1 VSDDSDAP
9 GHASRCP
16 RCGLPLRVLMGASGP
31 ELAYDFPTWNRLC
44 RDPLLG
50 GPSMCLA
57 RTFEQAPAFSEL
69 GAELLDDPAGR
80 PLGYS

>member
-1 VSDDSDAP
+1 MSNDVEGP

-16 RCGLPLRVLMGASGP
+16 RCGLALQVRMRGEGP
-31 ELAYDFPTWNRLC
+31 ELAYDFPAWSRQCRL
-44 RDPLLG
+44 PLLG

-57 RTFEQAPAFSEL
+57 RAFEATAGAVEPGADFL
-69 GAELLDDPAGR
+69 GNLIGR